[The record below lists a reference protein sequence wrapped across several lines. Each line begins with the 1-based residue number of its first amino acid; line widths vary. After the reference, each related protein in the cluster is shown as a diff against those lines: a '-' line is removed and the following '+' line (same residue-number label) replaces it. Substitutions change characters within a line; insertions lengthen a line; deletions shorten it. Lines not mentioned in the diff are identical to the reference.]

1 MSDDVET
8 VGCEGHEHGERRAAV
23 ECGEHLLAVTDA
35 LLLMRQQHKSVPSMA
50 RDEDQGEERG
60 EERSQEEEEE
70 EAMGSVRP
78 KTRALYSL
86 FSKVPVSRPIIS
98 SAGEKAP
105 SDSTLLAS
113 NGF

>member
-60 EERSQEEEEE
+60 EERRGVKRKRKRKRWGQFDQKRARFIACFQKCLS
-70 EAMGSVRP
+70 AALLYHPPVRKP
-78 KTRALYSL
+78 PA
-86 FSKVPVSRPIIS
+86 
-98 SAGEKAP
+98 
-105 SDSTLLAS
+105 TLLAS